1 MCKGN
6 RTYDDGKF
14 YDDFHPITKESR
26 EALNGYVL
34 DAYEQK
40 MEQVQAEQQPESEE
54 LDEDEEP
61 AFEQSM

>member
-1 MCKGN
+1 MMTFTPLQKN
-6 RTYDDGKF
+6 PAK
-14 YDDFHPITKESR
+14 
-26 EALNGYVL
+26 ALNGYVL

-40 MEQVQAEQQPESEE
+40 MEQAQAEQQTESEE